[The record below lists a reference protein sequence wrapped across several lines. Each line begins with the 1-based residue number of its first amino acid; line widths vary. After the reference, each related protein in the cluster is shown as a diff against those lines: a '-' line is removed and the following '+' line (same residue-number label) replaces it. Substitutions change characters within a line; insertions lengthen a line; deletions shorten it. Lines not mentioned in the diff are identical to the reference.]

1 MWVDTPNAS
10 IANSASE
17 AATPAFT
24 VEGLDESGYVYAIDC
39 GTLTAGSHTLTFDG
53 AAGNWLPDICA
64 VGIYPT
70 DPTEFL
76 YPYQNEELSFEE
88 RAADLVSR
96 MTLEEKCAQLGHNA
110 PAIPRPRST

>member
-70 DPTEFL
+70 DPTEFYIRIKTKNCRL
-76 YPYQNEELSFEE
+76 RRE
-88 RAADLVSR
+88 RR
-96 MTLEEKCAQLGHNA
+96 IWYHE
-110 PAIPRPRST
+110 